1 MAQEVKRTPLEIAK
15 EKHCAALKAANDALA
30 KKPVDFVA
38 YNKAI
43 GELDEAEK
51 KYATIV
57 ANTMYDEYA
66 KKDNP
71 IIEILKAYSY
81 KTIGH
86 RETPSKDKDES
97 KRIVSV
103 DAVEKE
109 RQIDLLAFCKRAKLD
124 TDWQYTASKFNQL
137 MCLRAAK
144 ELGADCKQIA
154 STYFLQDTVKKIEMG
169 ATPTSNTQVCKLL
182 QRVIDEMMP
191 NETNDGK
198 AIYKCNNYDVAYL
211 DDLYGKKSGKAK
223 LTVRVSND
231 AFLRRILVDIAHRLV
246 TGGMYGVDGY
256 KIDKNKMAANA

>member
-1 MAQEVKRTPLEIAK
+1 MAQEAKKTPLEIAK
-15 EKHCAALKAANDALA
+15 DKYDAAMKAANDALG
-30 KKPVDFVA
+30 KKPADLIT
-38 YNKAI
+38 YNKAMSN
-43 GELDEAEK
+43 LDAAEK
-51 KYATIV
+51 EYTTLA
-57 ANTMYDEYA
+57 ANAMYDEYA

-71 IIEILKAYSY
+71 IIEIIKAYSY

-103 DAVEKE
+103 DGIEKE

-144 ELGADCKQIA
+144 ELGADVKAIA
-154 STYFLQDTVKKIEMG
+154 KSYFLQDTVKKIEMG

-182 QRVIDEMMP
+182 QRVIDEILP
-191 NETNDGK
+191 NETDDGK
-198 AIYKCNNYDVAYL
+198 AIYKVNNHDVAYL
-211 DDLYGKKSGKAK
+211 DDLYGKKSNKAK

-231 AFLRRILVDIAHRLV
+231 AFLRRILVDIAYRLV
-246 TGGMYGVDGY
+246 TGSMYGIDGF
-256 KIDKNKMAANA
+256 KTVKADK